1 MSLPTIVFMWEQF
14 GAYHLDRLE
23 AAGAAF
29 AGHARVVGVELGTLS
44 STYVWDPIEGA
55 EHFERRVLF
64 PTAVS
69 EDVPWRKRLLPMYR
83 AIVSTRPAAVF
94 LCNQDQREIMLL
106 NPLLRLRGIRT
117 YAMLDGKFDDSPR
130 SVVREALKH
139 FVFRLYSGGLVAGA
153 RHQSYYRFLGL
164 PENWSRMGYDTV
176 SNARIRA
183 WADRPLA
190 PEGRPFADRD
200 FVVVARFVPKKNLF
214 CAIRAFARMRASP
227 GSATRR
233 LILCGSGKLEPQLR
247 AEVARLRVDGVVFT
261 GFLNPRDVCRQVA
274 DGLALVL
281 PSVEEQWGLV
291 VNEAVAL
298 GVPILCS
305 DNVGAR
311 DSLVRVGVNGFVF
324 EPDND
329 EGLGQLMRM
338 LSEDEALWRRLCDGS
353 HRLAPA
359 GDVAE
364 FVAGVSGLTGIVNRR
379 TESLNIGQL
388 QAAD

>member
-1 MSLPTIVFMWEQF
+1 MTLPTIVFMWEQF

-29 AGHARVVGVELGTLS
+29 AGQARVVGVEIATLS
-44 STYVWDPIEGA
+44 STYAWDPIEGA
-55 EHFERRVLF
+55 EHFERRTLF
-64 PTAVS
+64 PTAIS
-69 EDVPWRKRLLPMYR
+69 EDVPWYKKLGAAYR
-83 AIVSTRPAAVF
+83 AIIATRPAAVF
-94 LCNQDQREIMLL
+94 LCNQEQPEIMWL

-117 YAMLDGKFDDSPR
+117 YAMLDGKFDDMPR
-130 SVVREALKH
+130 RVVREAMKQL
-139 FVFRLYSGGLVAGA
+139 VFRLYNGGLVAGS
-153 RHQSYYRFLGL
+153 RHESYYRFLGL
-164 PENWSRMGYDTV
+164 PATWSRPGYDTV

-183 WADRPLA
+183 WA
-190 PEGRPFADRD
+190 GRPPAPDGRSFAERD
-200 FVVVARFVPKKNLF
+200 FVVVARFVPKKNLL
-214 CAIRAFARMRASP
+214 CAIRAFARMRASR

-233 LILCGSGKLEPQLR
+233 LILCGSGTLEPQLR
-247 AEVARLRVDGVVFT
+247 AEVARLRVDGVVFS
-261 GFLNPRDVCRQVA
+261 GFLSPRDVCRQLA
-274 DGLALVL
+274 DGLALIL

-298 GVPILCS
+298 GLPILCS

-338 LSEDEALWRRLCDGS
+338 LSEDEALWRRMCGGS
-353 HRLAPA
+353 LRLAPR

-364 FVAGVSGLTGIVNRR
+364 FVAGVSALTGIVKRQVE
-379 TESLNIGQL
+379 TSEVGEL